1 MIERS
6 HALGRGA
13 VLGLAFFFGVAQG
26 GPIVEV
32 TSHEGLLAV
41 HAVDAPMRDV
51 LEAIAAHSDLEIL
64 ALAPLE
70 QRISFHSEP
79 LTLHDLLSRLLRD
92 RSYLLLQG
100 LTPTGASR
108 LKILSS
114 RQVSATERRQMQPDV
129 AALPDVAQ
137 REDAVYALADARES
151 PDVTLLAEYMH
162 DPSQRVRIAAIVA
175 LADDASDAALHV
187 LGEALTESG
196 PAVRKH
202 IVDALADID
211 TPYATEL
218 LQQALGDE
226 LPLVVAMASEYLAER
241 HKIASLRPH

>member
-13 VLGLAFFFGVAQG
+13 VLGLAFFFGVTQG

-51 LEAIAAHSDLEIL
+51 LEAIAAHCDLEVH

-79 LTLHDLLSRLLRD
+79 VTLHDLLSRLLRD

-129 AALPDVAQ
+129 AQ

-162 DPSQRVRIAAIVA
+162 DPSQRVRIAAVVA

>member
-6 HALGRGA
+6 HALGRGV

-41 HAVDAPMRDV
+41 HVVDAPMRDV
-51 LEAIAAHSDLEIL
+51 LEAIAAHCDLEVH

-79 LTLHDLLSRLLRD
+79 VTLHDLLSRLLRD
-92 RSYLLLQG
+92 RSYLLLQD
-100 LTPTGASR
+100 LTPARASR

-114 RQVSATERRQMQPDV
+114 GQVSATERPQMQ
-129 AALPDVAQ
+129 PDVAQ

-162 DPSQRVRIAAIVA
+162 DPSQRVRIATVVA

>member
-41 HAVDAPMRDV
+41 HVVDAPMRDV
-51 LEAIAAHSDLEIL
+51 LEAIAAHCDLEVH

-79 LTLHDLLSRLLRD
+79 VTLHDLLSRLLRD
-92 RSYLLLQG
+92 RSYLLLQD
-100 LTPTGASR
+100 LTPARASR

-114 RQVSATERRQMQPDV
+114 GQVSATERPQMQ
-129 AALPDVAQ
+129 PDVAQ

-162 DPSQRVRIAAIVA
+162 DPSQRVRIATVVA

>member
-1 MIERS
+1 MIDLS

-13 VLGLAFFFGVAQG
+13 ILGLAFFFGVAQG
-26 GPIVEV
+26 GPVVEV

-51 LEAIAAHSDLEIL
+51 LEAIAAHCDLEIQ

-70 QRISFHSEP
+70 QHISFHTEP
-79 LTLHDLLSRLLRD
+79 LTLHGLLSRLLRD
-92 RSYLLLQG
+92 QSYLLLQG

-114 RQVSATERRQMQPDV
+114 RQVSATERWQTSPDV
-129 AALPDVAQ
+129 AALPGVAQ

-151 PDVTLLAEYMH
+151 PEVALLAEYMH
-162 DPSQRVRIAAIVA
+162 DPSQRVRIAAVVA
-175 LADDASDAALHV
+175 LADDASDAALHA
-187 LGEALTESG
+187 LGEALVASD

-202 IVDALADID
+202 IVDTLADID

-226 LPLVVAMASEYLAER
+226 LPLVVSMASEYLAER
-241 HKIASLRPH
+241 LRAAGR